1 MTRGDRTVVFLLL
14 LALESAA
21 AGGAF
26 FTHWHWLFRG
36 FALTMVFVFGGLLYR
51 AMNRWL

>member
-1 MTRGDRTVVFLLL
+1 MTRGERFVTVLLL
-14 LALESAA
+14 LALESGA

-26 FTHWHWLFRG
+26 FTHWHWLVRG
-36 FALTMVFVFGGLLYR
+36 FMLTMVFVWGGLLYR